1 MNVVLKNRLRELRLK
16 NGYSQKF
23 MAEYLG
29 YSGVSGYSELERN
42 NLNIDTVKAIK
53 LSELFGEPVDKI
65 FFTQ

>member
-1 MNVVLKNRLRELRLK
+1 MEVILKNRLRELRLK

-23 MAEYLG
+23 MANYLG

-42 NLNIDTVKAIK
+42 HLNIDTAKAIK